1 MKNWRWLV
9 ILLPIL
15 VGSALAVYFL
25 ELDPIHNATLYLQTN
40 LGTFSILMGGLI
52 SLMIGIFFILK
63 DRERKIFQHANNTA
77 ADEHRRFLRRLDH
90 ELKNPLTAIRAGLV
104 NLAESPSKGNQA
116 EILLSLETQALR
128 LSRLSTDLRK
138 LAEIEVRQLE
148 RMPVD
153 LPAILNEAFQMA
165 MEESGA
171 TELTLNLILP
181 KVPWPLPTILGD
193 ADLLLVAIHN
203 LMENAIKFSN
213 PGDTVELRAF
223 EDGQR
228 IVIEV
233 ADTGPGIP
241 ENEQALVWD
250 ELYRGESSRGIP
262 GSGLGL
268 ALVRIIID
276 RHSGKSTLRSRVD
289 QGTVVTLQL
298 PTS

>member
-1 MKNWRWLV
+1 MKNLRWLV
-9 ILLPIL
+9 ILLPML

-25 ELDPIHNATLYLQTN
+25 EMDPIHNATLYLQTN
-40 LGTFSILMGGLI
+40 LGTFSILIGGLI
-52 SLMIGIFFILK
+52 SGMVGIYFVLK
-63 DRERKIFQHANNTA
+63 DRERRIFQQANHAA

-104 NLAESPSKGNQA
+104 NLAESPSKGNHA
-116 EILLSLETQALR
+116 ETLHSLETQALR

-138 LAEIEVRQLE
+138 LAEIEVRELE

-153 LPAILNEAFQMA
+153 LPAVLNEAFQMA

-171 TELTLNLILP
+171 TDLTLNLILP

-276 RHSGKSTLRSRVD
+276 RHSGKSSLRSRVD

>member
-1 MKNWRWLV
+1 MKIWRWII
-9 ILLPIL
+9 ILLPTL
-15 VGSALAVYFL
+15 AGSTLAIYLL
-25 ELDPIHNATLYLQTN
+25 EFDPIHNNFIYLRTN
-40 LGTFSILMGGLI
+40 LGTLSILIGVMT
-52 SLMIGIFFILK
+52 SLLVALFFVFK
-63 DRERKIFQHANNTA
+63 DHERKIYRSASEAA

-104 NLAESPSKGNQA
+104 NLAESPSKENNNGT
-116 EILLSLETQALR
+116 LLGLETQALR

-153 LPAILNEAFQMA
+153 IPAILNEAFLMA
-165 MEESGA
+165 QEQTGA
-171 TELTLNLILP
+171 SERILNLILP
-181 KVPWPLPTILGD
+181 KAPWPLPTILGD
-193 ADLLLVAIHN
+193 PDLLLVAVHN
-203 LMENAIKFSN
+203 LLENAIKFSN

-223 EDGQR
+223 ENGQS

-241 ENEQALVWD
+241 ENEQIHVWD
-250 ELYRGESSRGIP
+250 ELYRGESNRSIP

-276 RHSGKSTLRSRVD
+276 RHFGKATLRSRMD

>member
-1 MKNWRWLV
+1 MKIWRWTI

-15 VGSALAVYFL
+15 VGSALAIYLL
-25 ELDPIHNATLYLQTN
+25 EFDPIHNNILYLKTN
-40 LGTFSILMGGLI
+40 LGTFSILIGVLT
-52 SLMIGIFFILK
+52 SLFIVLFFILK
-63 DRERKIFQHANNTA
+63 DHEQKIYRYASEAA

-104 NLAESPSKGNQA
+104 NLAESPSKENNNETLVG
-116 EILLSLETQALR
+116 LETQALR

-138 LAEIEVRQLE
+138 LAEIEVRQIE

-153 LPAILNEAFQMA
+153 IPAILNEAFQMA
-165 MEESGA
+165 QEQSGA
-171 TELTLNLILP
+171 SGRTLNLILP
-181 KVPWPLPTILGD
+181 KAPWPLPTILGD
-193 ADLLLVAIHN
+193 PDLLLVAVHN

-213 PGDTVELRAF
+213 PGDTVELRAI
-223 EDGQR
+223 EDGQN

-241 ENEQALVWD
+241 ENEQILVWD

-276 RHSGKSTLRSRVD
+276 KHNGKATMRSRLD
-289 QGTVVTLQL
+289 QGTEVTLRI
-298 PTS
+298 PTN

>member
-1 MKNWRWLV
+1 MKIWRWII
-9 ILLPIL
+9 ILLPTL
-15 VGSALAVYFL
+15 AGSALAIYLL
-25 ELDPIHNATLYLQTN
+25 EFDPIHNNFIYLRTN
-40 LGTFSILMGGLI
+40 LGTLSILIGVMT
-52 SLMIGIFFILK
+52 SLLVALFFVFK
-63 DRERKIFQHANNTA
+63 DHEQKIYRSSSEAA

-104 NLAESPSKGNQA
+104 NLAESPSKENNNGT
-116 EILLSLETQALR
+116 LLGLETQALR

-153 LPAILNEAFQMA
+153 IPAILNEAFLMA
-165 MEESGA
+165 QEQTGA
-171 TELTLNLILP
+171 SERILNLILP
-181 KVPWPLPTILGD
+181 KAPWPLPTILGD
-193 ADLLLVAIHN
+193 PDLLLVAVHN
-203 LMENAIKFSN
+203 LLENAIKFSN

-223 EDGQR
+223 ENGQS

-241 ENEQALVWD
+241 ENEQIHVWD
-250 ELYRGESSRGIP
+250 ELYRGESNRSIP

-276 RHSGKSTLRSRVD
+276 RHFGKATLRSRMD

>member
-9 ILLPIL
+9 ILLPML

-25 ELDPIHNATLYLQTN
+25 EMDPIHNATLYLQTN
-40 LGTFSILMGGLI
+40 LGTFSILIGGLI
-52 SLMIGIFFILK
+52 SGMVGIYFVLK
-63 DRERKIFQHANNTA
+63 DRERRIFQQANHAA

-104 NLAESPSKGNQA
+104 NLADSPSKGNHS
-116 EILLSLETQALR
+116 ETLLSLETQALR

-138 LAEIEVRQLE
+138 LAEIEVRELE

-171 TELTLNLILP
+171 TDLTLNLILP

-276 RHSGKSTLRSRVD
+276 RHSGKSSLRSRVD

>member
-1 MKNWRWLV
+1 MKIWRWII
-9 ILLPIL
+9 ILLPTL
-15 VGSALAVYFL
+15 LGSALAIYLL
-25 ELDPIHNATLYLQTN
+25 EFDPIHNNFIYLRTNMGTL
-40 LGTFSILMGGLI
+40 SILIGVLI
-52 SLMIGIFFILK
+52 SLLVAFSFVFK
-63 DRERKIFQHANNTA
+63 DHEQKIYRSASEAA

-104 NLAESPSKGNQA
+104 NLADSPLKENNNGT
-116 EILLSLETQALR
+116 LLGLETQALR

-153 LPAILNEAFQMA
+153 IPAILNEAFMMA
-165 MEESGA
+165 QEQSGA
-171 TELTLNLILP
+171 SERILNLILP
-181 KVPWPLPTILGD
+181 KAPWPLPTILGD
-193 ADLLLVAIHN
+193 PDLLLVAVHN
-203 LMENAIKFSN
+203 LLENAIKFSN

-223 EDGQR
+223 ENGQS

-241 ENEQALVWD
+241 ENEQIHVWD
-250 ELYRGESSRGIP
+250 ELYRGESNRSIP

-276 RHSGKSTLRSRVD
+276 RHFGKATLRSRMD

>member
-250 ELYRGESSRGIP
+250 ELYRGESSRGVP